1 MNAPSVGYAGLTGR
15 VGRAVETPEYAFT
28 AAGVKV
34 RRSGRHAFRA
44 GFYGL
49 FVVGKAC
56 VYGRGVMAIPSPAPS
71 CPPSEPGRR
80 LAPFEHLMLV
90 DARPGFPMCFF
101 LECLVGGPLDEARF
115 RTAVAEAARRHPLVR
130 SRVGVRG
137 SRPYWLPPDVDP
149 EVVWHPRTD
158 DDPWAAI
165 DVTRQSGLRLVVL
178 PVEPGRHRV
187 VMQVHH
193 AACDGI
199 AACEY
204 FGDIWAAYA
213 GLAPRAFSPGRAT
226 PVVADAAGPTAA
238 TPLHGAAPLEFA
250 RFMPSPLARVA
261 ASPPNRAAEICQPP
275 YETLQCDAVFTE
287 RLRVAAGRQGVS
299 LNDVLVAAV
308 MRAAVAWNT
317 AAGRG
322 RSNVRVT
329 MPVSLRAAGSRQP
342 ARNAIGYAFLDRR
355 SSDCAAMGP
364 LAASIGAATKWVLD
378 TGAAAAFLA
387 ALDWLARRPRLLWI
401 VTRLPV
407 CCATAV
413 FSNVGDTSRRMRT
426 GAPKVDGRDA
436 PADLVIEQFLGVPPL
451 RPRTLAAVGGTTY
464 ANALALSC
472 LCAAAADGR
481 HAAAA
486 FLALVQTELEA
497 FTAAS

>member
-1 MNAPSVGYAGLTGR
+1 
-15 VGRAVETPEYAFT
+15 
-28 AAGVKV
+28 
-34 RRSGRHAFRA
+34 
-44 GFYGL
+44 
-49 FVVGKAC
+49 
-56 VYGRGVMAIPSPAPS
+56 MAIPSPTPGTASAPD
-71 CPPSEPGRR
+71 PR

-101 LECLVGGPLDEARF
+101 LECLVGGPLEEVRF
-115 RTAVAEAARRHPLVR
+115 RQAVAKAARRHPLVR
-130 SRVGVRG
+130 SRVRVQGGRAC
-137 SRPYWLPPDVDP
+137 WLPPDVEP
-149 EVVWHPRTD
+149 EVVWHPQNETG
-158 DDPWAAI
+158 DPWAAI

-178 PVEPGRHRV
+178 PGETGRHRV

-193 AACDGI
+193 SACDGI

-213 GLAPRAFSPGRAT
+213 GLAPRPFSPGRPGPTAVD
-226 PVVADAAGPTAA
+226 PAGATAA
-238 TPLHGAAPLEFA
+238 TPHRGAATLEFA
-250 RFMPSPLARVA
+250 RFMPSPLARGA
-261 ASPPNRAAEICQPP
+261 ASQSNRTDERCQPP
-275 YETLQCDAVFTE
+275 YEAVQFDAAFTE

-317 AAGRG
+317 AAGKR
-322 RSNVRVT
+322 RSNVRIT
-329 MPVSLRAAGSRQP
+329 MPVSLRAAGAREP

-355 SSDCAAMGP
+355 SVDCGAMGP
-364 LAASIGAATKWVLD
+364 LAASIGVATKWVLD

-387 ALDWLARRPRLLWI
+387 ALDWLARRPRLLWM

-436 PADLVIEQFLGVPPL
+436 PADLVIERFLGVPPL

-472 LCAAAADGR
+472 LCAAAPDGR

-486 FLALVQTELEA
+486 FLALVRTELEA
-497 FTAAS
+497 FAVTP